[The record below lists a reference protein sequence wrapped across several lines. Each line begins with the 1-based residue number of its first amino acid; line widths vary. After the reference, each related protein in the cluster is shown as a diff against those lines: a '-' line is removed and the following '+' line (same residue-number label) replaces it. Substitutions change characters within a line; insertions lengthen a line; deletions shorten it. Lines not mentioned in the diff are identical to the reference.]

1 MFPLTMTV
9 AVLLILPLAL
19 VRHDKPACEPVLAR
33 RTTSHRFWKSE
44 EDSEQRPIGPGAFVP
59 RSNKSSHL
67 NWEMLAIWSFVAV
80 SFAALFVAGDII
92 WAKCNG
98 R

>member
-1 MFPLTMTV
+1 M
-9 AVLLILPLAL
+9 
-19 VRHDKPACEPVLAR
+19 K
-33 RTTSHRFWKSE
+33 RT
-44 EDSEQRPIGPGAFVP
+44 QP
-59 RSNKSSHL
+59 NKSSHL

-80 SFAALFVAGDII
+80 SFAALFFALYVI

>member
-1 MFPLTMTV
+1 MIA
-9 AVLLILPLAL
+9 AVSLILLVAL
-19 VRHDKPACEPVLAR
+19 VRHDKPAREPVLAR

-44 EDSEQRPIGPGAFVP
+44 EDSEQRPIEPGAFVP

-67 NWEMLAIWSFVAV
+67 NWEMFAIWSVVGV
-80 SFAALFVAGDII
+80 SFAALIFAGYVI